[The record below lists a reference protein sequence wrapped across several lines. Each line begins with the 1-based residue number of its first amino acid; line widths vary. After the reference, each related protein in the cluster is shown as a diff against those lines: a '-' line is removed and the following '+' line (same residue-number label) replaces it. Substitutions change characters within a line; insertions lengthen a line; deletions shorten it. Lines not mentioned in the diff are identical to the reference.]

1 VLFARAR
8 ADYLAQL
15 VNGKEM
21 GAKTVRRITLADGS
35 ILIAAVAVGL
45 AIGRIP
51 QNVNGS
57 DDSPSLI
64 VMGLMSIY
72 WASLMVM
79 VALIPLRL
87 MKPRPPWRRVRRQPG
102 FIACAAV
109 AFGVVHRALYFGVIR
124 FWQPAFWANYNVLSL
139 IASAS
144 IGWIIISAWFVLAV
158 SGSWRPEPSWIDRS
172 GRVLAIAWI
181 VRYLI
186 HLVSGAVV

>member
-1 VLFARAR
+1 MT
-8 ADYLAQL
+8 DQIEP
-15 VNGKEM
+15 KEPRSI
-21 GAKTVRRITLADGS
+21 RRLTLADGL

-51 QNVNGS
+51 QNLNGS

-72 WASLMVM
+72 WTSLMAM
-79 VALIPLRL
+79 VSLIPLRL
-87 MKPRPPWRRVRRQPG
+87 MTPRPPWRRVRRQPG

-109 AFGVVHRALYFGVIR
+109 AIGAVHRALYFGVNC
-124 FWQPAFWANYNVLSL
+124 FWRPAVWANYNVLSL
-139 IASAS
+139 IASPS

-158 SGSWRPEPSWIDRS
+158 SGRWRPEPSWTDRS
-172 GRVLAIAWI
+172 GRVLAVAWI

-186 HLVSGAVV
+186 HLVSGGVV

>member
-1 VLFARAR
+1 MTDQFEA
-8 ADYLAQL
+8 
-15 VNGKEM
+15 KEPRS
-21 GAKTVRRITLADGS
+21 VRRLTLADS
-35 ILIAAVAVGL
+35 LILIAAVAVGL
-45 AIGRIP
+45 AIARIA
-51 QNVNGS
+51 QTAYRS

-79 VALIPLRL
+79 VSLIPMRL
-87 MKPRPPWRRVRRQPG
+87 MNPRPPWRRVRRQPG

-139 IASAS
+139 IASPT

-158 SGSWRPEPSWIDRS
+158 SGPWRPEPSWIDRS

-186 HLVSGAVV
+186 HLVSGTDV

>member
-1 VLFARAR
+1 MT
-8 ADYLAQL
+8 DQIEP
-15 VNGKEM
+15 KEPRSI
-21 GAKTVRRITLADGS
+21 RRLTLADGL

-64 VMGLMSIY
+64 VTGLMSIY

-102 FIACAAV
+102 FIACVAV
-109 AFGVVHRALYFGVIR
+109 AFGLVHTALYFLMFR
-124 FWQPAFWANYNVLSL
+124 FRQPTIWANINVLSL
-139 IASAS
+139 IASPS
-144 IGWIIISAWFVLAV
+144 LGSMIISAWFVLAV
-158 SGSWRPEPSWIDRS
+158 SGPWRPEPSWIDRS
-172 GRVLAIAWI
+172 GRVLAVAWI